1 MAADEAFDCIIVGAG
16 TAGCVLAGRLSR
28 YANLKV
34 LLLEA
39 GKDLPPGA
47 EPAIVRDCYPRSYG
61 EPSLFWPDLVAQ
73 GAKSIR
79 WYPQARVMGGGS
91 SIHGMVALRGLPTD
105 YDEWA
110 ALGADGW
117 AWKDVLPY
125 FRRLERDYD
134 FNGPLHGG
142 SGPIPV
148 RRHTRGDWP
157 GFCHAVAE
165 AWLASGFAFIADLNS
180 EFSDGFGPVPMSNLP
195 TGRVSSALGY
205 LDSEVRRRPNLRI
218 VTNTHVEKISFSGRV
233 ATGVIATGPAGR
245 TAYRARHTTLSAGA
259 IHSPA
264 LLMRSG
270 VGAAHELERLE
281 IPVVVDRA
289 GVGKNLQNHASI
301 TLAAFLRSSARQPR
315 SQRAWGQN
323 CLRYSSRIPNC
334 PPSDMMMFA
343 VNKTSWHALGRNI
356 GSLSVSLYKPLS
368 KGTVRLQ
375 NSDPM
380 RAPEVNFRLLSDPR
394 DFDRLLDGLVLAS
407 STLSSEPVSRMKH
420 EVFIPDGAWVAR
432 LNRPW
437 LRSRIQSLAIASLLK
452 ASSSLRRRILRN
464 RVCDPARLQSNVSEL
479 RAIVEELATPM
490 GHVAGTC
497 RLGPESDPEAVVD
510 SSCRVHGA
518 VGLSVV
524 DGSVMPAVIRANT
537 NIPITMIA
545 EKASDALLEELTK
558 GRRGNAMEIASVH

>member
-1 MAADEAFDCIIVGAG
+1 
-16 TAGCVLAGRLSR
+16 
-28 YANLKV
+28 
-34 LLLEA
+34 
-39 GKDLPPGA
+39 
-47 EPAIVRDCYPRSYG
+47 
-61 EPSLFWPDLVAQ
+61 
-73 GAKSIR
+73 
-79 WYPQARVMGGGS
+79 
-91 SIHGMVALRGLPTD
+91 MVALRGLPAD

-110 ALGADGW
+110 SLGADGW
-117 AWKDVLPY
+117 AWEDVVPY
-125 FRRLERDYD
+125 FRRLEHDYD
-134 FNGPLHGG
+134 FNDCLHGDR
-142 SGPIPV
+142 GPIPV
-148 RRHTRGDWP
+148 RRHARGDWP
-157 GFCHAVAE
+157 GFCRAVGE
-165 AWLASGFAFIADLNS
+165 AWLSSGFPFIADLNG
-180 EFSDGFGPVPMSNLP
+180 EFGDGFGPVPMSNLP

-218 VTNTHVEKISFSGRV
+218 ETDTHVERISFSGRV
-233 ATGVIATGPAGR
+233 ATGVVVTGPAGR
-245 TAYRARHTTLSAGA
+245 TAYRARQTTLSAGA

-270 VGAAHELERLE
+270 IGAARDLERLE

-289 GVGKNLQNHASI
+289 GVGKNLQNHASV

-356 GSLSVSLYKPLS
+356 GSLGVSLYKPFS
-368 KGTVRLQ
+368 QGTVRLR

-380 RAPEVNFRLLSDPR
+380 SAPEVNFRLLSDPR
-394 DFDRLLDGLVLAS
+394 DFDRLVEGLVLAS
-407 STLSSEPVSRMKH
+407 RVLSSEPVSRMKH
-420 EVFIPDGAWVAR
+420 EVFIPDGALVAR

-437 LRSRIQSLAIASLLK
+437 LRSRIQSLAIASLFK
-452 ASSSLRRRILRN
+452 ASSALRRRSLRN
-464 RVCDPARLQSNVSEL
+464 RVRDPARLQGSVSEL

-497 RLGPESDPEAVVD
+497 RAGPQSDPEAVVD
-510 SSCRVHGA
+510 SSCRVHGV

-524 DGSVMPAVIRANT
+524 DGSVMPTVIRANT

-545 EKASDALLEELTK
+545 EKASDALLEDLTK
-558 GRRGNAMEIASVH
+558 ARRGKVVELASVH